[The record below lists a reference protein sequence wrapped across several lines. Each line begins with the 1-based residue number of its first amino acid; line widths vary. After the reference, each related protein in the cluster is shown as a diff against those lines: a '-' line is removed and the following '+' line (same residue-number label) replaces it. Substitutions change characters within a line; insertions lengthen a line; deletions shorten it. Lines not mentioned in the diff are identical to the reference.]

1 MRNLL
6 QKRGDAAMP
15 KENLLPTERRD
26 LGNGL
31 SLRWSNTDD
40 TEEIAYLA
48 SSVFRDG
55 AGAPI
60 NVYMANL
67 IRELMSGNHPLMG
80 SGDFVVVEDTQRKEH
95 PFVACTCFWS
105 QTWEFEGIPFQFGRP
120 EIVATDPA
128 YRNRGLV
135 RAIFEVIH
143 ARSEAEGHLA
153 QAITGIRYFYRQFGY
168 EYALDLGGRSI
179 TYLSLI
185 PHAKEGAQEPY
196 TLRDAV
202 EEDIPLIR
210 SLYDRRKV
218 NSIVWSP
225 LEDRWLRYHIHLWK
239 TLDVEDSWH
248 VQMIVD
254 TSGVSKGFLLT
265 PIIRW
270 DQSIAV
276 FALEVVPDLNLQ
288 EVLPVILRAIHTQG
302 LQVRAQADAGLLTE
316 IHFNLGQSHPVYD
329 ALGNALA
336 PKHIPPYA
344 WYVRVANLP
353 GFIQHI
359 APALERRLANSPLG
373 SYNGELKLDF
383 YRGGLRM
390 VFEHGRLTVVENWQ
404 RSTWEYNENAAFP
417 PLVFLQLLFGYRSL
431 DDLRY
436 AFPDVK
442 AKDESELVLNVL
454 FPARPSW
461 ALPIG

>member
-1 MRNLL
+1 
-6 QKRGDAAMP
+6 
-15 KENLLPTERRD
+15 
-26 LGNGL
+26 
-31 SLRWSNTDD
+31 
-40 TEEIAYLA
+40 
-48 SSVFRDG
+48 
-55 AGAPI
+55 
-60 NVYMANL
+60 
-67 IRELMSGNHPLMG
+67 
-80 SGDFVVVEDTQRKEH
+80 
-95 PFVACTCFWS
+95 
-105 QTWEFEGIPFQFGRP
+105 
-120 EIVATDPA
+120 
-128 YRNRGLV
+128 
-135 RAIFEVIH
+135 
-143 ARSEAEGHLA
+143 
-153 QAITGIRYFYRQFGY
+153 
-168 EYALDLGGRSI
+168 
-179 TYLSLI
+179 
-185 PHAKEGAQEPY
+185 
-196 TLRDAV
+196 
-202 EEDIPLIR
+202 
-210 SLYDRRKV
+210 
-218 NSIVWSP
+218 
-225 LEDRWLRYHIHLWK
+225 
-239 TLDVEDSWH
+239 
-248 VQMIVD
+248 
-254 TSGVSKGFLLT
+254 LT

-302 LQVRAQADAGLLTE
+302 LQVRAQADAGPLTE

-359 APALERRLANSPLG
+359 APALERRLASSPLG

-404 RSTWEYNENAAFP
+404 RSTWEFNENAAFP

-461 ALPIG
+461 VLPIG